1 MKTNLFRTI
10 MLVLLMAVISLG
22 EVSAQL
28 QISKELTLFK

>member
-22 EVSAQL
+22 EVSVQL